1 MSGTEIPADEYY
13 ELVIFPPDDW
23 SERMV
28 ETFAE
33 RIAGE
38 LAPAVM
44 MTLQKRPVAPLR
56 RQTNCR
62 SSS

>member
-44 MTLQKRPVAPLR
+44 MTLQKRKAIAGDHVTLR
-56 RQTNCR
+56 MW
-62 SSS
+62 SA